1 MNKFNLTANKIIIG
15 VAIVFGLGVLGWV
28 YMESNRPQP
37 GEKLEDLGREHV
49 PIGTEVKYNSNPPTS
64 GSHYEDWIRAGI
76 YDKPMEDR
84 NLVHSLEHGSVVMSY
99 NCDFGKQVDQE
110 NNEATTSA
118 QTASPSAD
126 LSNEFSSEECKKLIS
141 DLTQI
146 YEQKGK
152 RKLIVV
158 PRPNLDEKIA
168 LTAWGRLDKF
178 NDFNQKRI
186 EQFLDAYRDRGPEQA
201 ME

>member
-1 MNKFNLTANKIIIG
+1 MNIILTANKIIIA
-15 VAIVFGLGVLGWV
+15 VAIIFGLGVLGWV
-28 YMESNRPQP
+28 YMESNKPQP
-37 GEKLEDLGREHV
+37 GEKLADLGREHV

-76 YDKPMEDR
+76 FDKPMEDR
-84 NLVHSLEHGSVVMSY
+84 NLVHSLEHGYVILSY
-99 NCDFGKQVDQE
+99 NCDFGTQADQKNKE
-110 NNEATTSA
+110 STNSA
-118 QTASPSAD
+118 QTSTPSAD
-126 LSNEFSSEECKKLIS
+126 LSGEFSTDECKKLIS

-158 PRPNLDEKIA
+158 ARPNLDGKIA

-178 NDFNQKRI
+178 NDFDRKRI
-186 EQFLDAYRDRGPEQA
+186 EQFIDAYRDRGPEQT